1 MQRGIDMSITT
12 DALDAIRRILGTVYS
27 TESLSSEVERLATA
41 VDLLTGLVEKMHAR
55 ILFLEQQQQRRENY

>member
-1 MQRGIDMSITT
+1 MSITT